1 MKGNKKTILYLGLT
15 ITVMIISISLS
26 IILRINRKPGEMQV
40 TENIRQTESDI
51 VEETDLQETENVS
64 ERTSELTEAV
74 RETESRE
81 AIEMNLKNLES
92 FLSDQQIQ
100 ELKQEIV
107 KVLPEATQNVKCL
120 KFQKSSAENMDVV
133 FYLQTDTGAILE
145 GNYNFQFATFSVIKT
160 DLKESDI
167 RKMQEEE
174 QRNNAEADKAAKE
187 AAEARAREAAQKQAE
202 KIKRKAEKKAVKN
215 SDETEVKKEE
225 EP

>member
-1 MKGNKKTILYLGLT
+1 MKDNKKIILYLALT
-15 ITVMIISISLS
+15 IIVMIISILLS
-26 IILRINRKPGEMQV
+26 FIIGKNRKQDEMQV

-51 VEETDLQETENVS
+51 VEETDLQETDNVS

-74 RETESRE
+74 IETESKE

-92 FLSDQQIQ
+92 FLSDQQIK
-100 ELKQEIV
+100 ELEQEIV

-145 GNYNFQFATFSVIKT
+145 GNYNFQFATFSVTIT

-187 AAEARAREAAQKQAE
+187 AAEERAKEAAQKQAE
-202 KIKRKAEKKAVKN
+202 KIKKKAAKKAVKN
-215 SDETEVKKEE
+215 SDKTEVKKEE